1 MTQPE
6 WQCSSADNGSRYPVD
21 FSYIEQLQSLRNA
34 VSLESGSLKKEHQ
47 MTVKALKG
55 KVLVTD
61 LERGS
66 RIVKGII
73 IPDDNGKSEG
83 IRPRWGRVYSVGEGV
98 TEVAPGQWILIENGR
113 WTRMLKV
120 KDETGTEIQL
130 WGVEWP
136 KSAMLVSDTDPETE
150 IFSEFTTT
158 HAF

>member
-1 MTQPE
+1 MQ
-6 WQCSSADNGSRYPVD
+6 
-21 FSYIEQLQSLRNA
+21 I
-34 VSLESGSLKKEHQ
+34 
-47 MTVKALKG
+47 KAMPG

-66 RIVKGII
+66 RIINGII

-83 IRPRWGRVYSVGEGV
+83 IRPRWGRVYSVGEGIDEI
-98 TEVAPGQWILIENGR
+98 TIGQWILIENGR

-120 KDETGTEIQL
+120 REDNGDQIQV

-136 KSAMLVSDTDPETE
+136 QSVMLVSDEDPEMN
-150 IFSEFTTT
+150 IFSEYTTT

>member
-1 MTQPE
+1 
-6 WQCSSADNGSRYPVD
+6 
-21 FSYIEQLQSLRNA
+21 
-34 VSLESGSLKKEHQ
+34 

-83 IRPRWGRVYSVGEGV
+83 IRPRWGKVYSVGHDITDIV
-98 TEVAPGQWILIENGR
+98 PGQWILIENGR

-120 KDETGTEIQL
+120 KEEDGTEVQL

-136 KSAMLVSDTDPETE
+136 QSVMLVSDEDPEVE
-150 IFSEFTTT
+150 IFSVFSQANERERVL
-158 HAF
+158 